1 MCFLQ
6 MQSQKSRRQKHQKGD
21 SFNLN
26 HYMSNLQP
34 LFSGSINSKLG
45 DTGISGF
52 KPINRI
58 FHIPETEIVKI
69 PLFVAPGTLLKRWR
83 VLPLG
88 VQQVPGS
95 DDGVDQ
101 GVRPHRLLGRRLG
114 AGVRLTAVL
123 VSHGFH
129 VAAAPH
135 PTAGDLVILPV
146 TGVTPPVILWH
157 LGVTRTH
164 RHTIRNDRLVMGDMQ
179 AACLNIQ
186 KTWRHIGICLEV
198 SVPLPDSFQ
207 SNI

>member
-1 MCFLQ
+1 
-6 MQSQKSRRQKHQKGD
+6 MQFQKRERRQKHQTGG

-58 FHIPETEIVKI
+58 FHIPETENCKDSS
-69 PLFVAPGTLLKRWR
+69 LCGTGTLLKRCR

-95 DDGVDQ
+95 DDGLDQ

-114 AGVRLTAVL
+114 AGVRLSAVL

-135 PTAGDLVILPV
+135 PTTGDLVILPV

-164 RHTIRNDRLVMGDMQ
+164 RHTIRNDRLVMGDM
-179 AACLNIQ
+179 
-186 KTWRHIGICLEV
+186 
-198 SVPLPDSFQ
+198 
-207 SNI
+207 